1 MCTHNMT
8 YCLTVYICRRLSEN
22 EEKLSPHVANKTP
35 HSPTA
40 RHSPGPQVMVDEPNI
55 KTVIIMCVCVCV
67 CVCACRNVQWVVMY
81 WLRLKREQN

>member
-1 MCTHNMT
+1 MLYPVCTDDMT

-40 RHSPGPQVMVDEPNI
+40 RHSPGPQVMVDDELNI
-55 KTVIIMCVCVCV
+55 KTVCVRVCVCVCTCVCVCV
-67 CVCACRNVQWVVMY
+67 CVCRNVLW
-81 WLRLKREQN
+81 